1 MIAPWSW
8 DDLFPDEDYGFHF
21 KFKRE
26 SLASFYARPAEPK
39 VLEHRAAL
47 LREHP
52 DWIAAFDDQS
62 PLVLREACT
71 LLTSTGL
78 ALSEDPSAKE
88 MLHQMG
94 TVMDADLVMLRP
106 EEGRWLVSAGVV
118 CFPSGWSLPE
128 KLGKGLEEI
137 HDIVPGLNS
146 SLGERINK
154 FIAGL
159 KPGYSWERLNWGL
172 SATDQLS
179 MHPNLK
185 PQRLTP
191 DTPKGQICLRLEMQS
206 LTPLPETGGLLFGIR
221 ILNQPL
227 SRLMEDNQL
236 RGRFE
241 RALRTM
247 PEAVAVY
254 KGLGDFRQ
262 MVLKAR

>member
-1 MIAPWSW
+1 MIAPWTW

-52 DWIAAFDDQS
+52 DWFAADDDHA
-62 PLVLREACT
+62 PLVSNEACT
-71 LLTSTGL
+71 LLASTGL
-78 ALSEDPSAKE
+78 ALSKDLSARQT
-88 MLHQMG
+88 LHQMAIV
-94 TVMDADLVMLRP
+94 TDADLVMLRP
-106 EEGRWLVSAGVV
+106 VGGKWLVTAGVV

-128 KLGKGLEEI
+128 KLGKALEEI
-137 HDIVPGLNS
+137 HDIVPGLNA

-159 KPGYSWERLNWGL
+159 KPGYSWERINWGL

-191 DTPKGQICLRLEMQS
+191 DIPAGRIFIRLEMQS
-206 LTPLPETGGLLFGIR
+206 LTPLPKTGGLLFGIR

-227 SRLMEDNQL
+227 NRLMENILL
-236 RGRFE
+236 RARFE

-247 PEAVAVY
+247 PEAVAAY
-254 KGLGDFRQ
+254 KGLSSFRE
-262 MVLKAR
+262 MVSKAR